1 MTRTHFT
8 LDDLGYSLSP
18 RALLNFLR
26 YLPPQAESVK
36 AQSDKA
42 HEIGEWSD
50 VKLTP
55 QLLASLVD
63 VANMICWE
71 IAQVNSKRNLRTK
84 MPEPIHRPGIKDR
97 RKRFGSEPI
106 KVKDFA
112 KWWNGGA
119 NNGKH

>member
-8 LDDLGYSLSP
+8 LDDLGCDLRP

-42 HEIGEWSD
+42 REIGEWSD
-50 VKLTP
+50 IKLTP

-63 VANMICWE
+63 AVNMIAWE

-84 MPEPIHRPGIKDR
+84 IPEPIHRPGVKDR
-97 RKRFGSEPI
+97 HKHLGSEPI
-106 KVKDFA
+106 KVKDFD

-119 NNGKH
+119 KNGKH